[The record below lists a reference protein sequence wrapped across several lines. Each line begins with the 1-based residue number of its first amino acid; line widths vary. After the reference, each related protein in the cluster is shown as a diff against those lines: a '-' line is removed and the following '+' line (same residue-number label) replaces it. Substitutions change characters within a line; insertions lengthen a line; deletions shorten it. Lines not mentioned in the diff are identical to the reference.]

1 MTISS
6 RSFSIKDFDHY
17 DIKSPKYLYH
27 CAVSGMLRIDNPNAK
42 RVTRFIGNSK
52 IAQGVKI
59 ENILKTE

>member
-1 MTISS
+1 
-6 RSFSIKDFDHY
+6 
-17 DIKSPKYLYH
+17 
-27 CAVSGMLRIDNPNAK
+27 MLRIDNPNAK